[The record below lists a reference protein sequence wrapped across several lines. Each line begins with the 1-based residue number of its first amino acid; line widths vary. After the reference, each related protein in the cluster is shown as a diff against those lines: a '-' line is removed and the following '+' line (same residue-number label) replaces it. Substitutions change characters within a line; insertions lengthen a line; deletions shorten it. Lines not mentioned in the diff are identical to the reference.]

1 MRAAFSS
8 ARLRA
13 PAVSTKRGR
22 MSADS
27 TWCKDFSFLLRD
39 APSCAIKSP
48 ISSRTV
54 HGVSQRTSSFE
65 AFFPGLLRGG
75 SSRYTLQSSLLSDKK
90 KYRRPL
96 ASSPIGTCL
105 SRSAPLSPPSTWA
118 HNQRT
123 NHQLNRISLLRGS
136 STQSHWSEMQGCSQI
151 MLKLCEITRSGH
163 ASSVLT
169 KGTGP
174 ICNISQ

>member
-13 PAVSTKRGR
+13 LAVSTKRGR
-22 MSADS
+22 MSAES

-54 HGVSQRTSSFE
+54 HGVSQSTSSFE

-96 ASSPIGTCL
+96 ASSPIGTCR
-105 SRSAPLSPPSTWA
+105 SRSAPLSPPSAWP
-118 HNQRT
+118 HQRT
-123 NHQLNRISLLRGS
+123 NHQLTWFAYRCVRGS
-136 STQSHWSEMQGCSQI
+136 STESRLRARWRDVPNFDETLLNHR
-151 MLKLCEITRSGH
+151 LR
-163 ASSVLT
+163 
-169 KGTGP
+169 
-174 ICNISQ
+174 